1 MWGLY
6 QTTNVPTTPDPVLL
20 KDFYFKFSSPGEVE
34 TVVENDASPNVIPM
48 HSIMS
53 MQEVR
58 TSGGRIANS
67 LGHINQIHILYC
79 QGIWAWGPDLNNASD
94 SLYNSACRITCLKSF
109 RELLSSGAYNYMN
122 PSKEYINALPLFIR
136 YDNHFV
142 HYLMTDK
149 FKAKTKNAGILAKQN
164 SRKVMQKN
172 RESGFFFPS
181 FHIRDWPI
189 STVLMYVA
197 SWQLKRVS
205 APSPG

>member
-1 MWGLY
+1 MHIKMMWGLY
-6 QTTNVPTTPDPVLL
+6 QTTDVPTTPDPVLL
-20 KDFYFKFSSPGEVE
+20 KDFYLRFSNADEVQ
-34 TVVENDASPNVIPM
+34 TVVENKASPDVIQI

-53 MQEVR
+53 MKEVR

-67 LGHINQIHILYC
+67 LGHIGQIYILHC
-79 QGIWAWGPDLNNASD
+79 QGILAKRGIRAWGPDLNNASD

-181 FHIRDWPI
+181 FHIRD
-189 STVLMYVA
+189 
-197 SWQLKRVS
+197 
-205 APSPG
+205 